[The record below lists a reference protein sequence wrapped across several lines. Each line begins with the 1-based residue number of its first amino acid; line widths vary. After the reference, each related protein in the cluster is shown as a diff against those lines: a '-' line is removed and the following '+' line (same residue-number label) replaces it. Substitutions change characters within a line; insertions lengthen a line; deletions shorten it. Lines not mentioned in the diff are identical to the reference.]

1 MPRGVA
7 DHARIRAA
15 RGRSVSGLVPRVPA
29 HAVDT
34 LGQFLRA
41 HALGNGTDGVVMGL
55 SGGIDSAL
63 VARLARDSLGA
74 EHVLGVLLPDAPFPD
89 PLRKETEA
97 YARGLG
103 IESRT
108 VPIEPIEHAYRTLL
122 PELTERVSLGN
133 VKARIR
139 MIVLYAIARER
150 HRLVVGTG
158 NKSELLLGY
167 FTKYGDGGVDL
178 LPLGDLYKTDV
189 RMIAEQL
196 DLPRAVRERPPTAG
210 LWEGQTDEEELGISY
225 ADVDQI
231 LYGLEQLR
239 SVEEI
244 ATLTGFPLERVR
256 DVANRV
262 ARFRHKRRPPPIPK
276 VRLRTI
282 GIDWRE

>member
-1 MPRGVA
+1 MN
-7 DHARIRAA
+7 
-15 RGRSVSGLVPRVPA
+15 GLVPRVPS

-34 LGQFLRA
+34 LSQFLRA
-41 HALGNGTDGVVMGL
+41 HALGNGSDGIVVGL

-63 VARLARDSLGA
+63 VARLGRDALGPA
-74 EHVLGVLLPDAPFPD
+74 HVLGILLPDAPFPD
-89 PLRKETEA
+89 PLRKETEG
-97 YARGLG
+97 YARDLG

-108 VPIEPIEHAYRTLL
+108 VPIEPIEQAYRTLL
-122 PELTERVSLGN
+122 PELTDQVSLGN

-139 MIVLYAIARER
+139 MILLYAIARER
-150 HRLVVGTG
+150 HRLVAGTG

-178 LPLGDLYKTDV
+178 LPLGDLYKTDI
-189 RMIAEQL
+189 RAIAKEL
-196 DLPRAVRERPPTAG
+196 GLPAAIRERPPTAG
-210 LWEGQTDEEELGISY
+210 LWEGQTDEAELGISY

-231 LYGLEQLR
+231 LHGLEQLR
-239 SVEEI
+239 SEEEI
-244 ATLTGFPLERVR
+244 ASITGFPAERVR
-256 DVANRV
+256 EVAARV

>member
-1 MPRGVA
+1 VT
-7 DHARIRAA
+7 
-15 RGRSVSGLVPRVPA
+15 GLVPRVPA

-34 LGQFLRA
+34 IHQFLRA
-41 HALGNGTDGVVMGL
+41 HALGTGSEGVVVGL

-63 VARLARDSLGA
+63 VARLARDALGK

-89 PLRKETEA
+89 PLRREIEE
-97 YARGLG
+97 YARELG
-103 IESRT
+103 IETRT
-108 VPIEPIEHAYRTLL
+108 VPIEPIESAYRAVL
-122 PELTERVSLGN
+122 PELTDRVSLGN
-133 VKARIR
+133 VKARVR

-150 HRLVVGTG
+150 HRLVAGTG

-189 RMIAEQL
+189 RAVAKEL
-196 DLPRAVRERPPTAG
+196 DLPRAVQERPPTAG
-210 LWEGQTDEEELGISY
+210 LWEGQTDEAELGISY

-239 SVEEI
+239 SEAEI
-244 ATLTGFPLERVR
+244 AARTGFPVDRVR
-256 DVANRV
+256 DVAQRV

-276 VRLRTI
+276 LRLRTI